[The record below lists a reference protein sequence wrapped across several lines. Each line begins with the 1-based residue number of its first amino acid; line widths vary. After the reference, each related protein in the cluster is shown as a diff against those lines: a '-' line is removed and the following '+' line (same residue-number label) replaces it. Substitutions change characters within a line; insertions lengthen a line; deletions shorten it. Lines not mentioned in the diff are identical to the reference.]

1 MSVPEDVIP
10 PQERALRQALRAYQ
24 ELRSRESYLRLERDE
39 ESMRAWGVALQERLL
54 EAMARARQY
63 ESTCKLS
70 PSERQALGRRGQ
82 SLAARRIGLYVLSG
96 FVLVVASYPAS
107 ISTATILGMP
117 MVFVGGLKIAWLLW
131 AWFILLVLVA
141 ELLLVSSIARLRW
154 HHDVKANLQTA
165 QALDETQRREGKRLI
180 LMDPAQ
186 QRTAQAWLVAQAG
199 LAVVLILIDFM
210 ANTLFLISESEASLG
225 ISFWLP
231 FAGFL
236 SFLGIALLLGNI
248 KYKEELVDTALSKA
262 SAPMTTNGRFSNFA
276 QDGS

>member
-1 MSVPEDVIP
+1 MSDAEDFVS

-24 ELRSRESYLRLERDE
+24 ELRSREPLLRLERDE
-39 ESMRAWGVALQERLL
+39 ETLRAWGVALHERLL
-54 EAMARARQY
+54 EVMAKARHY
-63 ESTCKLS
+63 EHACKLS
-70 PSERQALGRRGQ
+70 PIDRQALGRRGRV
-82 SLAARRIGLYVLSG
+82 LAAQRVGLYVLSG
-96 FVLVVASYPAS
+96 FVIVVASYPAS

-117 MVFVGGLKIAWLLW
+117 MLFVGGLKVAWLLW

-141 ELLLVSSIARLRW
+141 ELLLVTSIARLQW
-154 HHDVKANLQTA
+154 HHDVAANLSSA

-180 LMDPAQ
+180 FMDPAQ
-186 QRTAQAWLVAQAG
+186 QRTAQVWLAAQAV
-199 LAVVLILIDFM
+199 LAVLLILIDFV
-210 ANTLFLISESEASLG
+210 ANTLFLTSESEAGLG

-236 SFLGIALLLGNI
+236 SFLGIALLLGRT